1 MQNRL
6 DVHNVAKV
14 MQISQWC
21 QRNLP
26 NDDWDMEVLTIFPT
40 HYKFEF
46 KDHNMRI
53 MAALSS

>member
-1 MQNRL
+1 
-6 DVHNVAKV
+6 